1 MKRVMRLLPPW
12 IFGGLLF
19 SFSQM
24 GFMNKEFTVDYF
36 FLPPVV
42 YLGSGCLHSRLFAIP
57 YSFANVSNGR

>member
-24 GFMNKEFTVDYF
+24 GFMNKEFTVDIF
-36 FLPPVV
+36 FSPTCGLFGLWLPSQQVV
-42 YLGSGCLHSRLFAIP
+42 CHTIF
-57 YSFANVSNGR
+57 FANVSNGR